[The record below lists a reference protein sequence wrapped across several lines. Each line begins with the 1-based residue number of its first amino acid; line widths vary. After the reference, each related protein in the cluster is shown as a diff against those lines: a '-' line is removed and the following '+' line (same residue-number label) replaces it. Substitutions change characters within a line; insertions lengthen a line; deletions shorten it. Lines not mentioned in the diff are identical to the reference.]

1 VIKKRHLP
9 ECFSGFEA
17 EMECGFV
24 FEGFDKGQEVRRC
37 GIALKQQVQVI
48 GHQAVGAKGEG
59 MLNGSLLERFHE
71 PFRDAR
77 RAEIG
82 DAIVGAES

>member
-1 VIKKRHLP
+1 VIKERNLP
-9 ECFSGFEA
+9 ESFSGCGA
-17 EMECGFV
+17 EMKCGFV
-24 FEGFDKGQEVRRC
+24 FERFDKAQEICRP
-37 GIALKQQVQVI
+37 GIALHQYMQVI
-48 GHQAVGAKGEG
+48 RHQAVGTKGEG
-59 MLNGSLLERFHE
+59 LLNGSLLERFDE